1 MFDYVVLLQ
10 AWILWNEGSAMDF
23 MDQALAESFSLG
35 EVIRCINV
43 ALLCV
48 QDYAADRPTMS
59 NVVLMLSS
67 ETDCPQP
74 KQPTFTFQSL
84 LRSDHQSQSND
95 TVNIVTTSIVE
106 GR

>member
-1 MFDYVVLLQ
+1 
-10 AWILWNEGSAMDF
+10 MDF

-48 QDYAADRPTMS
+48 QDFAADRPTMS
-59 NVVLMLSS
+59 HVVLMLSS
-67 ETDCPQP
+67 KTDCPQP
-74 KQPTFTFQSL
+74 KQPTFTYQSLFQS
-84 LRSDHQSQSND
+84 RSDD
-95 TVNIVTTSIVE
+95 TANVITTSIVE